1 MRGWRPGCVDLGNW
15 KFCLSQAISRVFF
28 VRDHNVVIRTS
39 PAQNDNNSNTMLCAV
54 CCCFVRGNMV
64 DKWLCGTVL
73 VLLYFYK
80 QVKQAL
86 HLFVGVFIYFGSNT
100 CSCIYFVGVWGWWDG
115 ETANGK
121 AVGNQTKVCFQ
132 HTIHIASHTNRRNKG
147 WTSADRSTKA
157 TLMLT
162 VPRPLVKS
170 STKDLTRP
178 TFVIAI
184 RRTCPFNRQCRQS
197 IMLTRKLLLLSN
209 IGRGEYRRLPAWI
222 LT

>member
-1 MRGWRPGCVDLGNW
+1 MIVWYGACFVL
-15 KFCLSQAISRVFF
+15 FCFVLFLQANQASTAFICGGVYLFIL
-28 VRDHNVVIRTS
+28 VVI
-39 PAQNDNNSNTMLCAV
+39 
-54 CCCFVRGNMV
+54 
-64 DKWLCGTVL
+64 L
-73 VLLYFYK
+73 VVVFLLW
-80 QVKQAL
+80 
-86 HLFVGVFIYFGSNT
+86 G
-100 CSCIYFVGVWGWWDG
+100 WGWWDG

>member
-1 MRGWRPGCVDLGNW
+1 MCGLRKLEILLVTSNFAGV
-15 KFCLSQAISRVFF
+15 FCAGSQFRHSHFT
-28 VRDHNVVIRTS
+28 RTRW
-39 PAQNDNNSNTMLCAV
+39 QQQQHTMLCAV
-54 CCCFVRGNMV
+54 RCCFVRGNMV

-73 VLLYFYK
+73 VLFCCISTSKSSKHCIYLWGC
-80 QVKQAL
+80 
-86 HLFVGVFIYFGSNT
+86 LFILVVILVVVFILWG
-100 CSCIYFVGVWGWWDG
+100 WGWWDG

>member
-1 MRGWRPGCVDLGNW
+1 MRGWRPGCVDLVNCNFACHKQFRGCFLCGITISSFALHPHKMTTTATQCCVLFAVALCGEIWLINDCVARCL
-15 KFCLSQAISRVFF
+15 FCCISTSKSSKHCIYLWGCLFIL
-28 VRDHNVVIRTS
+28 VVI
-39 PAQNDNNSNTMLCAV
+39 
-54 CCCFVRGNMV
+54 
-64 DKWLCGTVL
+64 L
-73 VLLYFYK
+73 V
-80 QVKQAL
+80 V
-86 HLFVGVFIYFGSNT
+86 VFILWG
-100 CSCIYFVGVWGWWDG
+100 WGWWDG